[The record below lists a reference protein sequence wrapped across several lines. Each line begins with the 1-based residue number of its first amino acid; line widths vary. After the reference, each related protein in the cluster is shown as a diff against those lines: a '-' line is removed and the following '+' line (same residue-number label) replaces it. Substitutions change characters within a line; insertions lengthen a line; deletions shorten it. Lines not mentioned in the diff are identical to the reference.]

1 MELTLASL
9 HKGQVPWKG
18 LLLADAVAKPTIQIF
33 NTTVKEYEAV
43 NITCVTDDPKNSI
56 RWHFN
61 GHVLQLPDRMML
73 YQNGGILSIQSV
85 REEDSGLYE
94 CEVFNSAVSKK
105 SDPIQ
110 LDVIRECPLLP
121 HLLHSVGVGQFL
133 YQQNGQKPQGEKPLL
148 KIQKQSAW

>member
-1 MELTLASL
+1 AM
-9 HKGQVPWKG
+9 
-18 LLLADAVAKPTIQIF
+18 AKPTIQIF

-110 LDVIRECPLLP
+110 LDVI
-121 HLLHSVGVGQFL
+121 
-133 YQQNGQKPQGEKPLL
+133 
-148 KIQKQSAW
+148 